1 MPSLSLS
8 DHFLAR
14 LNAYVKKCASK
25 GFDEALK
32 ELGYPK
38 LKGSP
43 FEKCIK
49 KHRKIEDW
57 DGTAKFMIDQGFKV
71 MQDEKTMV
79 PILLA
84 LMKQPEVKPIVDLA
98 QGALCAN

>member
-1 MPSLSLS
+1 M
-8 DHFLAR
+8 
-14 LNAYVKKCASK
+14 KKCASK
-25 GFDEALK
+25 GYDEALK

-38 LKGSP
+38 LKGSA

-49 KHRKIEDW
+49 KHRKVEDW
-57 DGTAKFMIDQGFKV
+57 DGTVKFMIDY
-71 MQDEKTMV
+71 MYMALQDEKTLV